1 MFSPEFTTVFSI
13 ARASDPELFLLTVQH
28 RLERGNRVEHK
39 PVFAV
44 DRHLEN
50 ARQ

>member
-1 MFSPEFTTVFSI
+1 MI
-13 ARASDPELFLLTVQH
+13 PELFYLTVQH
-28 RLERGNRVEHK
+28 FVAASNGEIHK